1 MVFLLYKHPN
11 MTKIVRILLIVLLT
25 SLQATAQTKV
35 KVAIF
40 APLYI
45 DSLFDGTN
53 YKLGNA
59 NFPKYVL
66 PGLEFYNGALL
77 AIDSLKTAG
86 KEIDFLIVDTKS
98 TVPIQTTLQS
108 EAFSKVS
115 MMIAAFTNR
124 TEAKLLAT
132 VAYERQIPLVSATY
146 PNDAGITNN
155 PFFILVNSSLKT
167 HCEGI
172 YKYLQRN
179 HAVGDNIVYIK
190 GKGAIEDMIEGYFK
204 ESARFTASIPVK
216 WQTLPLTDS
225 FTAAQLCSKLD
236 STKNNVLVCGDVH
249 ENFGIKLVR
258 TLAAQKSFRCTAIG
272 MPTWDGLKE
281 LDKPEYKSVEIVYS
295 TPYNYPRS
303 VPISKALAQAY
314 HTQWNAR
321 PSDMVFKGYEMTLR
335 FAQILLDHGTKTL
348 NHLSD
353 NNYKLFNEFDFQTV
367 KNAFNKSQ
375 IDYLENKK
383 LYFIKK

>member
-1 MVFLLYKHPN
+1 MVFLLYKHPY
-11 MTKIVRILLIVLLT
+11 MTKIVRILLFA
-25 SLQATAQTKV
+25 SFAWLQVTAQTKV

-45 DSLFDGTN
+45 DSLFEGNN

-86 KEIDFLIVDTKS
+86 KEIDFLIIDTKS
-98 TVPIQTTLQS
+98 AVPLQTTINS

-124 TEAKLLAT
+124 TEAKQLAA

-146 PNDAGITNN
+146 PNDASITNN
-155 PFFILVNSSLKT
+155 PFFILVNSTLKT

-172 YKYLQRN
+172 YKYVQRN
-179 HAVGDNIVYIK
+179 HAVGDNVVYIK
-190 GKGAIEDMIEGYFK
+190 GKGTVEDMIEGFFK
-204 ESARFTASIPVK
+204 EVARFTASVPIK
-216 WQTLPLTDS
+216 WHTLPLTDS
-225 FTAAQLCSKLD
+225 FTAAQLYSKLD
-236 STKNNVLVCGDVH
+236 STKNNVLICGDVH
-249 ENFGIKLVR
+249 ESFGIKLVR

-272 MPTWDGLKE
+272 MPTWDGLKD
-281 LDKPEYKSVEIVYS
+281 LDKPEYKSVEMVFS
-295 TPYNYPRS
+295 TPYNYARS
-303 VPISKALAQAY
+303 LPLAKNIAQAY
-314 HTQWNAR
+314 HTQLNAR
-321 PSDMVFKGYEMTLR
+321 PSDMVYKGYEMTLR

-348 NHLSD
+348 NHLSN
-353 NNYKLFNEFDFQTV
+353 NNYTIFNEFDFQTV
-367 KNAFNKSQ
+367 KNAFIKTQ

-383 LYFIKK
+383 LYFIKR

>member
-1 MVFLLYKHPN
+1 
-11 MTKIVRILLIVLLT
+11 
-25 SLQATAQTKV
+25 
-35 KVAIF
+35 
-40 APLYI
+40 
-45 DSLFDGTN
+45 
-53 YKLGNA
+53 
-59 NFPKYVL
+59 
-66 PGLEFYNGALL
+66 
-77 AIDSLKTAG
+77 
-86 KEIDFLIVDTKS
+86 
-98 TVPIQTTLQS
+98 
-108 EAFSKVS
+108 